1 MAKKPKKTEVILDDF
16 HQESDVDTI
25 DDVELQEE
33 PENHLY
39 RIALAS
45 VSVKPTEPQPIELIS
60 LPRHKSSF
68 ELKGYDIHY
77 HRIFY
82 LLDSGAPI
90 AGWATI
96 AIPLDSDEI
105 LEKDSVERYLDSYT
119 MVRMG
124 RTKEEA
130 KQQFVSKAKEDVDK
144 LLRVNSIVKLYD
156 QPQQFFNA
164 ERFYSLDANLL
175 PHDDF
180 TMKSGRVVYDKDGET
195 VICFHAFRAKQN
207 ASIYIE
213 VEDKLDTIGLYH
225 ELVSWRQN
233 DAWHEV
239 VADLLMEE
247 LSITKAG
254 LAIDFGSF
262 IALRWNHSPF
272 AFQKQ
277 IIE

>member
-16 HQESDVDTI
+16 HQEPDVDTI
-25 DDVELQEE
+25 EPVE
-33 PENHLY
+33 NSLY

-45 VSVKPTEPQPIELIS
+45 VSVKPTEPQPIELIA
-60 LPRHKSSF
+60 LPRHKSSLN
-68 ELKGYDIHY
+68 LKGYDIHY
-77 HRIFY
+77 HRISY

-96 AIPLDSDEI
+96 AIPSDSDELI
-105 LEKDSVERYLDSYT
+105 EKQSIKVYLESYT

-130 KQQFVSKAKEDVDK
+130 KQQFVSKVKEDVEK
-144 LLRVNSIVKLYD
+144 LLRVDTIVKLYD

-180 TMKSGRVVYDKDGET
+180 KKSSRATYDKDGET
-195 VICFHAFRAKQN
+195 AICFHAFRAKQN
-207 ASIYIE
+207 GSIYIE
-213 VEDKLDTIGLYH
+213 AEDKLDTIGLYH
-225 ELVSWRQN
+225 ELVGWRQN

-247 LSITKAG
+247 LSISKTG

-272 AFQKQ
+272 AFQKLL
-277 IIE
+277 IE